1 MSAAAVL
8 YGQSEGHSGTPSSWL
23 RERRKRRGKERKEK
37 EERGKEGGGVGVHKF
52 ISVCVYLVEEP
63 VVSAGKGEGR
73 REGKKGGGGA
83 G

>member
-1 MSAAAVL
+1 M
-8 YGQSEGHSGTPSSWL
+8 
-23 RERRKRRGKERKEK
+23 
-37 EERGKEGGGVGVHKF
+37 GVHKF

-73 REGKKGGGGA
+73 RGRRREGKKGGGGA